1 MDITFNNDP
10 IVGGDNSNPGLGG
23 DLNVLSQK
31 KPDAWINVGES
42 NEEEIGVGEVSA
54 GYVTPDFASDLC
66 YHAAASTTT
75 AVQQP
80 ASHVDDPED
89 LNLGMNV
96 LKDCEN

>member
-1 MDITFNNDP
+1 MDITFNNDG
-10 IVGGDNSNPGLGG
+10 VSGDNSNPGLGG
-23 DLNVLSQK
+23 DLNALSQK

-75 AVQQP
+75 AVQQ
-80 ASHVDDPED
+80 ASAAHGDDPEE
-89 LNLGMNV
+89 
-96 LKDCEN
+96 CEN